1 MSQVTVLLREA
12 REGNSDAV
20 SKLFELVYPEL
31 KRIARYRLS
40 RDDGGT
46 HLNPTALVNE
56 CYLKFSDARQLR
68 PQDRAHF
75 LSYAAAAMRS
85 IVVDAARARLAER
98 RGAGKRP
105 VTLDSTVVAS
115 TPSGEEE
122 VLHVHEALDELA
134 ALEPRLARVVE
145 MRYFGGM
152 TDDEIGEALELS
164 AKTVRRD
171 WDKARI
177 LLTSSLRGRG
187 AQ

>member
-12 REGNSDAV
+12 REGNPDAV
-20 SKLFELVYPEL
+20 SKLFELMYPEL
-31 KRIARYRLS
+31 KRIARYRLQ
-40 RDDGGT
+40 RDEGGT
-46 HLNPTALVNE
+46 HLNTTALVNE
-56 CYLKFSDARQLR
+56 CYLKLSDARHLG
-68 PQDRAHF
+68 PQDRVHF

-105 VTLDSTVVAS
+105 VTFDSAFVAP

-122 VLHVHEALDELA
+122 VLLVHEALDELA

-152 TDDEIGEALELS
+152 TDEEIGEALQLS

-177 LLTSSLRGRG
+177 LLTSSLRKSGG
-187 AQ
+187 Q

>member
-31 KRIARYRLS
+31 KRIARYRLH

-46 HLNPTALVNE
+46 HLNTTALVNE
-56 CYLKFSDARQLR
+56 CYLKLSDARQLR

-105 VTLDSTVVAS
+105 VTLDSAFVAS

-122 VLHVHEALDELA
+122 VLHVAGR
-134 ALEPRLARVVE
+134 EPRVARVVE

-177 LLTSSLRGRG
+177 LLMSSLRGHG